1 MVSTIRIPN
10 NSNYLVQLW
19 FSPLSWS
26 QFFQS
31 YKITCGITRKYKKS
45 SVPAMQRVL
54 IDYDEIESLFE
65 RVWILSSMEFAKLA
79 LSLRKFELFYYY
91 YYYVYI
97 FHINH
102 YSESKHYIPTTLYF
116 QIHKVFLV
124 FINKYTFLY
133 LSVTND
139 GFFFI
144 SCLSLKT
151 RNIYPHTLV

>member
-1 MVSTIRIPN
+1 
-10 NSNYLVQLW
+10 
-19 FSPLSWS
+19 
-26 QFFQS
+26 
-31 YKITCGITRKYKKS
+31 
-45 SVPAMQRVL
+45 
-54 IDYDEIESLFE
+54 
-65 RVWILSSMEFAKLA
+65 MEFAKLA
-79 LSLRKFELFYYY
+79 LSLRKFELFYYYY

-139 GFFFI
+139 GFFYLMSVSQNKKYLSPHFSI
-144 SCLSLKT
+144 EFQSLKAK
-151 RNIYPHTLV
+151 NAHCAGIHI

>member
-1 MVSTIRIPN
+1 MVLPS
-10 NSNYLVQLW
+10 QLIAVFPIIQDNLW
-19 FSPLSWS
+19 HN
-26 QFFQS
+26 
-31 YKITCGITRKYKKS
+31 KKKYKKS

-139 GFFFI
+139 GFFLSHVCLLKQEIFI
-144 SCLSLKT
+144 
-151 RNIYPHTLV
+151 PTL

>member
-1 MVSTIRIPN
+1 MKTRNQQKFIV
-10 NSNYLVQLW
+10 NSAC
-19 FSPLSWS
+19 
-26 QFFQS
+26 
-31 YKITCGITRKYKKS
+31 TERYKKS

-139 GFFFI
+139 GFFL
-144 SCLSLKT
+144 SHVCLSKQE
-151 RNIYPHTLV
+151 IFIPTL

>member
-1 MVSTIRIPN
+1 MGSTIRIPN
-10 NSNYLVQLW
+10 NSNYLGQLW

-31 YKITCGITRKYKKS
+31 YKITCGITRKSIRNHQFLLCKECW
-45 SVPAMQRVL
+45 L
-54 IDYDEIESLFE
+54 IMMRIESLFV

-139 GFFFI
+139 GFFL
-144 SCLSLKT
+144 SHVCLSKQE
-151 RNIYPHTLV
+151 IFIPTL